1 MISETKLKRLY
12 HPSMIDIY
20 PSVNTVKENR
30 LGSPRTYS
38 LRNPMAMRALFR
50 LRVLINKLI
59 SEKKIDRYTKINIEF
74 ADTTLVTF
82 TKLEKNTI
90 ESYLTKNEY
99 TDKAGAY
106 AVQGYAALFVEKI
119 NGSYDNVVG
128 LPVGRLMREL
138 LKYKISHL

>member
-1 MISETKLKRLY
+1 MNENDIIITADTIVLLDDIIYGKPKDKNDAFNMINNLSG
-12 HPSMIDIY
+12 
-20 PSVNTVKENR
+20 KEHKVIT
-30 LGSPRTYS
+30 GVCC
-38 LRNPMAMRALFR
+38 FCG
-50 LRVLINKLI
+50 
-59 SEKKIDRYTKINIEF
+59 DGKINIEF

-128 LPVGRLMREL
+128 LPIGRLMREL
-138 LKYKISHL
+138 LKYNINIFQI